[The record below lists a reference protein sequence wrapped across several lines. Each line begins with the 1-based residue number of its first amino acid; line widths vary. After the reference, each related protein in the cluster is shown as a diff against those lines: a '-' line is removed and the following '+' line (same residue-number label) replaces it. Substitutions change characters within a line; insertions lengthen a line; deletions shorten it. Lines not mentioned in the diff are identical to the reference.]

1 MEKTNI
7 RLTIDDRTNYDLT
20 ILIAE
25 IGKSGTRI
33 TKQELIESA
42 LIRLSTM
49 TPEDV
54 RLFVCTGDGV
64 PISRSQKEN

>member
-25 IGKSGTRI
+25 IGKGGTRI

-42 LIRLSTM
+42 LIKLSTM
-49 TPEDV
+49 EPGDV
-54 RLFVCTGDGV
+54 RLFVCDESGIPV
-64 PISRSQKEN
+64 SRAQTEN